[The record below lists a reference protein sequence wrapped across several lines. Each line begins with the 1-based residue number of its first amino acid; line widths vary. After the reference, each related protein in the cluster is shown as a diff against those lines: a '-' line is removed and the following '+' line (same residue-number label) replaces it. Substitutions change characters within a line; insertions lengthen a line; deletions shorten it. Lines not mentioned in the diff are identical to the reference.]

1 MCLVAFVMLLPRG
14 TGKTF
19 SETRA
24 YCQSLGGDMPII
36 TSVEQNDF
44 IANTMSFEEG
54 NGRYYIGLEKM
65 DDGTYRWIDGTAL
78 AGYKNWDYSHL
89 YERPDLPPY
98 CAVMR
103 SRSGDTIH
111 GLWYLVTCTSTRRPI
126 CQIPSG
132 IPIGMP
138 IVPTPSLSPSVSSPP
153 KTNSTGVP
161 SGPTATVVGSTVSSP
176 PKSNPTGVPSGP
188 TATVVGSAVGAI
200 VVIVIVIILIIFYKR
215 RSDESATTSS
225 PQVENP
231 VFDQSETNVHTYL
244 DPDTASQSY
253 AYPTN
258 HHIYQDTI

>member
-161 SGPTATVVGSTVSSP
+161 SGPTATVVGS
-176 PKSNPTGVPSGP
+176 
-188 TATVVGSAVGAI
+188 AVGAI